1 MRFQLCT
8 QKHLK
13 MIELYVVMQ
22 VELDVHAT
30 ITCPCNIFSRH
41 FHFDV
46 FSTVHTNSCSRFIHL
61 QEHFQINELSRKA
74 LSILV

>member
-1 MRFQLCT
+1 MCVRLCT

-30 ITCPCNIFSRH
+30 ITCPCNIFGHH
-41 FHFDV
+41 FHFDA
-46 FSTVHTNSCSRFIHL
+46 FSTVHTNSIHMCSRFDPP
-61 QEHFQINELSRKA
+61 SRA
-74 LSILV
+74 FSNL